1 MDGDKP
7 KEITVKE
14 LPWFYKLVLKIPGT
28 YYIESA
34 GGLFW
39 GILVPTFLILEFFL
53 SLFLLVYFTF
63 PTNVILIL
71 VIPLST
77 FAMFV
82 KITLKRFI
90 NWWNAN
96 FGKSGLEWNI
106 DKTLQEYVDLFKRQN
121 KEKNTF

>member
-1 MDGDKP
+1 MDRDKT
-7 KEITVKE
+7 KEITAKE
-14 LPWFYKLVLKIPGT
+14 LPWFYKLALKIPGT
-28 YYIESA
+28 DFLESA

-39 GILVPTFLILEFFL
+39 GVLAPTFLILEFFL
-53 SLFLLVYFTF
+53 SLFLLMYFTF
-63 PTNVILIL
+63 PMNAILTL

-90 NWWNAN
+90 NWWNAH
-96 FGKSGLEWNI
+96 FEKSGLEWNI
-106 DKTLQEYVDLFKRQN
+106 DKTLQEYVDLLKSQN

>member
-1 MDGDKP
+1 MDRDKT

-28 YYIESA
+28 DYLESA

-39 GILVPTFLILEFFL
+39 GILAPTFLTLEFFL
-53 SLFLLVYFTF
+53 SLFLLAYFTF
-63 PTNVILIL
+63 PMNVILIL

-77 FAMFV
+77 FAVFV

-96 FGKSGLEWNI
+96 FGKSGLEWDI
-106 DKTLQEYVDLFKRQN
+106 DKALQEYIDLLKRQN

>member
-7 KEITVKE
+7 KEITVKK

-28 YYIESA
+28 DYLESA

-77 FAMFV
+77 FAVFV

-106 DKTLQEYVDLFKRQN
+106 GKTLQEYVDLLKRQN

>member
-7 KEITVKE
+7 KEITVKK

-28 YYIESA
+28 DYLESA

-106 DKTLQEYVDLFKRQN
+106 GKTLQEYVDLLKRQN

>member
-7 KEITVKE
+7 KEITVKK

-28 YYIESA
+28 DYLESA

-106 DKTLQEYVDLFKRQN
+106 DKTLQEYVDLLKSQN

>member
-1 MDGDKP
+1 MDGDKL

-28 YYIESA
+28 DYVESA